1 VRVPGP
7 VVVVGGVNVDV
18 LAEPAA
24 PPVPAVSNPGR
35 VRIGP
40 GGAGRNVA
48 ENLAR
53 LGVSVRLIAS
63 ADAHPLTTMALAQ
76 AAQAGVDTS
85 GVIRI
90 HGRGNYYV
98 AIEHAGALLWAVS
111 EMSAAEALTPADL
124 DQRAWLFQDARAVIV
139 DANLQPATVVR
150 AADAAEGRLLCLL
163 PVSAAKAVRVR
174 PVLPRA
180 SLIVAGAP
188 EVAALTGLEVR
199 SREEA
204 VRAARRLRPEGGT
217 VLITMGPQGLGW
229 FGTEEI
235 WVDAPPVVA
244 RDPTGA
250 GDAAAAA
257 AVYALLTAMA
267 ANSGARL
274 ALAAAAMTLEV
285 EGANHPGLSL
295 EALRARS

>member
-1 VRVPGP
+1 MSLPGP
-7 VVVVGGVNVDV
+7 VVVIGGVNVDV
-18 LAEPAA
+18 VAEPSG

-53 LGVSVRLIAS
+53 LGLSVRLIAA
-63 ADAHPLTTMALAQ
+63 ADAHPLTTVSLAE
-76 AAQAGVDTS
+76 AARAGVDTS

-98 AIEHAGALLWAVS
+98 AVEHAGALLWAVS
-111 EMSAAEALTPADL
+111 DMSAAEALAPSDL
-124 DQRAWLFQDARAVIV
+124 DERAWLLKDAGAVVV
-139 DANLQPATVVR
+139 DANLQPATIVR
-150 AADAAEGRLLCLL
+150 AADLAGGTRLCLL
-163 PVSAAKAVRVR
+163 AVSAAKAERLR

-180 SLIVAGAP
+180 SLIACGVP
-188 EVAALTGLEVR
+188 EAAALTGLEIR
-199 SREEA
+199 SRGDA
-204 VRAARRLRPEGGT
+204 ARAARRLRPEGGT

-229 FGTEEI
+229 FGAEEV
-235 WVDAPPVVA
+235 WVDAPPVAV

-257 AVYALLTAMA
+257 AVYALLTGMEAKAGAGLAM
-267 ANSGARL
+267 
-274 ALAAAAMTLEV
+274 AAAAMTLEV
-285 EGANHPGLSL
+285 EGATHPGLSL
-295 EALRARS
+295 EALRGRR